1 LQFKH
6 KVLYLHQSKQEK
18 KQQPCET

>member
-1 LQFKH
+1 LQFKN
-6 KVLYLHQSKQEK
+6 KVLSLDQSKQEK